1 MAMSMAAPLLVGQP
15 PTKFTASKILILTIP
30 HGTAHQRVANALKQT
45 LSAIRPDLRIEV
57 VNVLDHCPRWFRF
70 YYNSYEIPLKYW
82 PSLWGWIE
90 NLQHTHASTG
100 PSWLFHRGAR
110 RLLRFM
116 RAFDP
121 DIVIATEVGICE
133 IVAMIKRE
141 TKKCFYLVG
150 APPGADID
158 RAWVQ
163 PEVDL
168 YAVAPGEAATILQTE
183 RVPHPKVLACGV
195 PIDPLF
201 ASLPEK
207 ATASRHLQVD
217 PEIPLVVVQ
226 FGGTGYG
233 NARRIFAEL
242 QKLRRPA
249 QVVFISGR
257 NPSIAAE
264 LARLCAGNS
273 RCRVLQWV
281 DNIHEWM
288 AAADLLIGK
297 PGGTVMMEAL
307 SAGVPLLAF
316 DPLPGEERRNSNL
329 IEKWG
334 VGYWVRSDRDLAS
347 TIERLLA
354 DPKERYGMR
363 ERALARAR
371 PRAALEAAE
380 AILRFAV

>member
-1 MAMSMAAPLLVGQP
+1 MLLP
-15 PTKFTASKILILTIP
+15 
-30 HGTAHQRVANALKQT
+30 
-45 LSAIRPDLRIEV
+45 
-57 VNVLDHCPRWFRF
+57 
-70 YYNSYEIPLKYW
+70 
-82 PSLWGWIE
+82 GW
-90 NLQHTHASTG
+90 
-100 PSWLFHRGAR
+100 
-110 RLLRFM
+110 
-116 RAFDP
+116 D
-121 DIVIATEVGICE
+121 
-133 IVAMIKRE
+133 
-141 TKKCFYLVG
+141 
-150 APPGADID
+150 
-158 RAWVQ
+158 
-163 PEVDL
+163 
-168 YAVAPGEAATILQTE
+168 APGEAAAILQTE
-183 RVPHPKVLACGV
+183 GVPHPKILTCGV

-201 ASLPEK
+201 ANLPDK

-264 LARLCAGNS
+264 LLRLCAGHP
-273 RCRVLQWV
+273 RRRVLQWV

-288 AAADLLIGK
+288 AAADLLVGK

-316 DPLPGEERRNSNL
+316 DPLPGEERRNSDL

-334 VGYWVRSDRDLAS
+334 VGYWVRSDRELAS

-354 DPKERYGMR
+354 DSKERCAIR

-371 PRAALEAAE
+371 PGAALEAAE
-380 AILRFAV
+380 AILRFCV